1 MKKLDKSLIHIAIG
15 LAIMFAFRFIPLG
28 VLPNVTEVGLQV
40 LGIFIGTIY
49 LWSTIDPLTSSM
61 ISLVMIC
68 LSDYAACGAVLQQ
81 AFGNPV
87 VVQMLFLMIF
97 MQGLTDRKLTV
108 YIARWIMTR
117 KFIEGKPWVFTAVML
132 FGTYVMAVFIGAF
145 APIFLF
151 WPVLYGVFEDV
162 GYKPGDKYPTIMLI
176 AIVIASLLGFPV
188 PPYMS
193 NGLALLGNF
202 RGLLANFPALA
213 GASISNASYFLACIL
228 NGAIEV
234 LMVVGIMK
242 YILKPD
248 VEPLKQVTI
257 EKLNKNP
264 LPPMNSAQKIY
275 FVLLVVFI
283 FGMLLPSLLPTWP
296 ILSFLNTNS
305 YVVGIALVVVACA
318 INTEDGPVLR
328 TQAVM
333 GGLSWPTYYLCL
345 VAILIGSVLTAESTG
360 ITAFLNAVLSPIF
373 TGMSTLVFSIVL
385 LIATVILT
393 NISNSLVIGMIL
405 QPVVL
410 TYCATSGANPAPLI
424 TLLIFSVLSTA
435 ACTPAASPFAAMLFG
450 NKQWLATSDVYKYS
464 LTIVAC
470 EVIYL
475 LTAGLAIINLF
486 I

>member
-1 MKKLDKSLIHIAIG
+1 MKKFDKSYIHIIIG
-15 LAIMFAFRFIPLG
+15 LAIMFAFRMIPVG
-28 VLPNVTEVGLQV
+28 VLPAVTDVGLQV

-49 LWSTIDPLTSSM
+49 LWTTIDPLSSSL

-68 LSDYAACGAVLQQ
+68 LSDFGAAGAVLQQ

-87 VVQMLFLMIF
+87 VVQMFFLMIF
-97 MQGLTDRKLTV
+97 MQGLTERKLTV

-117 KFIEGKPWVFTAVML
+117 KFIEGKPWMFVIAML
-132 FGTYVMAVFIGAF
+132 FGTYIMAVFIGAF

-151 WPVLYGVFEDV
+151 WPVLYGVFADV
-162 GYKPGDKYPTIMLI
+162 GYKPGDKFPTIMLI

-213 GASISNASYFLACIL
+213 GTTISNASYFLACIL

-234 LMVVGIMK
+234 LLVVAIMK

-264 LPPMNSAQKIY
+264 LPPMNEGQKIY
-275 FVLLVVFI
+275 FGLLIAFVFC
-283 FGMLLPSLLPTWP
+283 MLFPSLLPTWP
-296 ILSFLNTNS
+296 ILSFLNENS
-305 YVVGIALVVVACA
+305 FVVGIILCVIGIAVRV
-318 INTEDGPVLR
+318 EDGPVL
-328 TQAVM
+328 QMGPVM
-333 GGLSWPTYYLCL
+333 GNLSWPTYYLCL
-345 VAILIGSVLTAESTG
+345 VAVLIGSVLTAQSTG
-360 ITAFLNAVLSPIF
+360 ITPFLNTILSPIF
-373 TGMSTLVFSIVL
+373 KGMSGGVFAIV
-385 LIATVILT
+385 
-393 NISNSLVIGMIL
+393 LVIGMIL

-410 TYCATSGANPAPLI
+410 TYCAQAGVNPAPLI
-424 TLLIFSVLSTA
+424 TLLIFTVLSTA

-450 NKQWLATSDVYKYS
+450 NKQWLATGDVYKYS
-464 LTIVAC
+464 ITIVAA
-470 EVIYL
+470 EMAYM